1 MSIDYLMS
9 GFAILSAF
17 SCGVWWL
24 SRLSSNTTMTSRDV
38 NEIKVTTK
46 QISDGMIG
54 FRYQVDEHEHRIS
67 KLEEEV
73 PKCKK

>member
-38 NEIKVTTK
+38 NEIKITTK
-46 QISDGMIG
+46 QISETMIG